1 MNSLDDKVTL
11 TKLELK
17 IIIEDAFVDG
27 WNTKDDDWASAEH
40 YLKLHKQ
47 YGDSCETTEALENL
61 LND

>member
-1 MNSLDDKVTL
+1 MSNLNDKISL

-17 IIIEDAFVDG
+17 TIIEDAFIDG
-27 WNTKDDDWASAEH
+27 WNTKDNDWASAEY

-47 YGDSCETTEALENL
+47 YGDSCETTDALENL